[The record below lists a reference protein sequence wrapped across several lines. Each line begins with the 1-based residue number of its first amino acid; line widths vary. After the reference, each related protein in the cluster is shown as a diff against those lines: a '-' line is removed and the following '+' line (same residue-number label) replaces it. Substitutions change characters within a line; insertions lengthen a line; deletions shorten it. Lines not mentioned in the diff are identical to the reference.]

1 MDTPA
6 ALMALLTTEA
16 LVLRGYKL
24 GETSKLVVLLTRDR
38 GKVRAVARGARGAR
52 SRYQSSLE
60 PLSEVRATL
69 YGRQG
74 AELLRLGQAE
84 LLHSAFRAGTRS
96 LESALMLSGC
106 AELVDAFCPEG
117 EAEERTYRL
126 AQAVVRA
133 AGAGR
138 VARAAG
144 LLPRGLA
151 AEAARPVSLARALR
165 GLRGDRS
172 RPAGSRTTGRR
183 TASSARA
190 AARPPGPSCRRRR
203 ARCSASSSVARPSP
217 SRGPAGPQARELE
230 SFHRDRIGEH
240 LERDLRSPRV
250 IRETRRE
257 AVR

>member
-1 MDTPA
+1 MDTRA

-24 GETSKLVVLLTRDR
+24 GETSKLVVLLTRDK
-38 GKVRAVARGARGAR
+38 GKLRAVARGARGAR
-52 SRYQSSLE
+52 PRYQSALE

-96 LESALMLSGC
+96 LESAMLLSGC
-106 AELVDAFCPEG
+106 AELLDAFCPEG
-117 EAEERTYRL
+117 AVEEKTYRL
-126 AQAVVRA
+126 ALAVVRA
-133 AGAGR
+133 AEAGAQPELLGR
-138 VARAAG
+138 YLEAWLLRLHGLYPSLDRCAAC
-144 LLPRGLA
+144 
-151 AEAARPVSLARALR
+151 ARALPAGR
-165 GLRGDRS
+165 LAYH
-172 RPAGSRTTGRR
+172 RPAHGFVCDGCGPASGPELSSGARSLLGDFFRR
-183 TASSARA
+183 TPESFDD
-190 AARPPGPSCRRRR
+190 
-203 ARCSASSSVARPSP
+203 
-217 SRGPAGPQARELE
+217 PAGPEARELE

-257 AVR
+257 AAR